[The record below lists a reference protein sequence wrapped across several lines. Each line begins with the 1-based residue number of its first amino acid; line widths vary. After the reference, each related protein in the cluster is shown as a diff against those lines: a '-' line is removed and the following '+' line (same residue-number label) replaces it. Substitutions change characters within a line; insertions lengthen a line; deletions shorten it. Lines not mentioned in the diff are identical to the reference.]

1 VTLPVAVAPARP
13 PAGEFSAAD
22 EAAMRRALELAA
34 RGLASTD
41 PNPRVGCVLELEGR
55 TVGEGWH
62 ERPGLPHA
70 EVLALREA
78 GERAVGAT
86 AYVTLEPCAHF
97 GRTPPCADALIAAR
111 VARVVYALADPNPRV
126 NGQGAARI
134 AAAGIRV
141 ESGLLGPEAEALNSG
156 FLKRL
161 RHGRPWVRLK
171 QAMSLDGRVA
181 LANGKSRWITGEAAR
196 ADVQAW
202 RARSSC
208 ILTGS
213 GTVLAD
219 DPSLNVRIGPLPRR
233 QPLRVVLDSSLRTP
247 PAARLLA
254 EPGETLLFA
263 ASDVQGAAAE
273 AAAAQLLGRGAR
285 IESVA
290 RAAGG
295 LDLSAVLARLANL
308 EVNELW
314 IEAGPR
320 LAGAWLA
327 SGFVDEWLLYVA
339 PLALGPAARPLVEIQ
354 EPPTLA
360 AALRFELRAIES
372 FGPDLRLSLAP
383 RPEQG

>member
-1 VTLPVAVAPARP
+1 VTLPVSVAVARP
-13 PAGEFSAAD
+13 TAGEFSAAD

-34 RGLASTD
+34 LGLASTD
-41 PNPRVGCVLELEGR
+41 PNPRVGCVLELDGR

-126 NGQGAARI
+126 NGQGAARL

-141 ESGLLGPEAEALNSG
+141 ESGLLGPEAEALNPG

-181 LANGKSRWITGEAAR
+181 LASGASRWITGEAAR

-219 DPSLNVRIGPLPRR
+219 DPSLSVRTGPLPRR

-254 EPGETLLFA
+254 EPGATLLFA
-263 ASDVQGAAAE
+263 ASDLRGAE
-273 AAAAQLLGRGAR
+273 AAAARLIGRGAR

-295 LDLSAVLARLANL
+295 LDLAAVLARLANL

-327 SGFVDEWLLYVA
+327 SGLVDEWLLYVA

-383 RPEQG
+383 RREQA